1 MNSKKTLE
9 KYIEYTF
16 DKDLE
21 VVYTTSITAEVK
33 LKDGVVKLLALNDLI
48 VLYINDVEYQ
58 TLELVGD
65 VFVSRY

>member
-21 VVYTTSITAEVK
+21 VVYTSSITAEVK

-48 VLYINDVEYQ
+48 VLYIDDVEYQ
-58 TLELVGD
+58 ILELVGD

>member
-21 VVYTTSITAEVK
+21 VVYTSSITAEVK